1 MRWCTGKSI
10 RLLMYCALAVCAP
23 IIFLCGCGSGG
34 GTGASPGQQE
44 TAAYEQDGDAE
55 GNAGAAAD
63 GSAGAEQADGD
74 QAGSDNEGSSGGGN
88 NGTEGSATGGPE
100 TGEAASGADGSGS
113 DADDSGAGGQA
124 GGGRS
129 TVTDILMPEASG
141 GTTYQNDDGSI
152 TLDLSHTDQG
162 YIMIR
167 DTNDKK
173 VQIQIT
179 NPTGEM
185 YPYPMNTGDA
195 YRTFPLTCGDGDYSV
210 RVLENISGDQYAIG
224 LSQDFSVTLQDEF
237 RPFLYPNQ
245 YVEYTA
251 DSNAVKLGQKLSGEA
266 ADDLGYVQNVYNY
279 VISNI
284 TYDTEMAENLPVNYI
299 PDPDATLAS
308 GKGICFDYASLMT
321 AMLRSQGVPTKLVTG
336 YSGEAY
342 HAWISVY
349 LKEQGWVD
357 NIISF
362 DGKKWTLVDPTLGAN
377 NDAKDVAKYIG
388 DGTNYTVKYVY

>member
-1 MRWCTGKSI
+1 MRWRTGKSI
-10 RLLMYCALAVCAP
+10 RFLMYCALAVCAP
-23 IIFLCGCGSGG
+23 IIFLLGCGSGG
-34 GTGASPGQQE
+34 AASSPGQTE
-44 TAAYEQDGDAE
+44 TAAYEQDADAE
-55 GNAGAAAD
+55 ENTGAADD
-63 GSAGAEQADGD
+63 GSAGAGQTNGDNAGSGDAGDNSENSGTGGSDADGN
-74 QAGSDNEGSSGGGN
+74 GSD
-88 NGTEGSATGGPE
+88 TGGDRSNA
-100 TGEAASGADGSGS
+100 GGSGS
-113 DADDSGAGGQA
+113 DADGQT

-141 GTTYQNDDGSI
+141 ETTYQNDDGSV

-195 YRTFPLTCGDGDYSV
+195 YRTFPLTCGDGGYSV

-251 DSNAVKLGQKLSGEA
+251 DSDAVKLGQKLSGEA

-388 DGTNYTVKYVY
+388 DGKNYTVKYVY

>member
-1 MRWCTGKSI
+1 MRWRTGKSI

-23 IIFLCGCGSGG
+23 ILFLCGCGSGG

-44 TAAYEQDGDAE
+44 TAAHEQDGDAE

-63 GSAGAEQADGD
+63 GSAGAEQ
-74 QAGSDNEGSSGGGN
+74 
-88 NGTEGSATGGPE
+88 T
-100 TGEAASGADGSGS
+100 
-113 DADDSGAGGQA
+113 

-141 GTTYQNDDGSI
+141 ETTYQNDDGSV

-195 YRTFPLTCGDGDYSV
+195 YRTFPLTCGDGGYSV

-251 DSNAVKLGQKLSGEA
+251 DSDAVKLGQKLSGEA

-388 DGTNYTVKYVY
+388 DGKNYTVKYVY

>member
-1 MRWCTGKSI
+1 MRWRTGKSI
-10 RLLMYCALAVCAP
+10 RLLMYCALAICAP
-23 IIFLCGCGSGG
+23 ILFLYGCGSGG
-34 GTGASPGQQE
+34 DTGASPGQQE

-63 GSAGAEQADGD
+63 GSAGTEQADGD
-74 QAGSDNEGSSGGGN
+74 QAESSDGGN
-88 NGTEGSATGGPE
+88 NGTEDSTTGGPE
-100 TGEAASGADGSGS
+100 TDGAASDADGKGS
-113 DADDSGAGGQA
+113 DADDSGAGGQT

-185 YPYPMNTGDA
+185 YPYPMNTGNA
-195 YRTFPLTCGDGDYSV
+195 YRTFPLTCGDGGYSV

-224 LSQDFSVTLQDEF
+224 LSQDFSVKLQDEF

-251 DSNAVKLGQKLSGEA
+251 DSDAVKLGQKLSGEA
-266 ADDLGYVQNVYNY
+266 SDDLGYVQNVYNY

-388 DGTNYTVKYVY
+388 DGKNYTVKYVY